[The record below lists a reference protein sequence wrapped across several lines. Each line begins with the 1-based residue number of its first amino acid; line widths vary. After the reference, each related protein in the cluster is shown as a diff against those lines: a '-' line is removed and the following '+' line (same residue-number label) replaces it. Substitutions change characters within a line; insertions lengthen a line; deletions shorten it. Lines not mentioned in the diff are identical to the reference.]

1 MGGSIVAFIIKKFTF
16 TTKVR
21 GRSMGHLRTELD
33 SISFCS
39 ETKFIFKR
47 KGKLLME
54 DTHYSLKKN
63 IHFFWPYIHTSARTK
78 IIVLNER

>member
-1 MGGSIVAFIIKKFTF
+1 MGGSIVAFIIKKKFTF
-16 TTKVR
+16 KIKVR
-21 GRSMGHLRTELD
+21 GGSKGHLRTELD

-54 DTHYSLKKN
+54 DTPCSLKNN
-63 IHFFWPYIHTSARTK
+63 IHFI
-78 IIVLNER
+78 